1 MRNRDRLDENFYI
14 ILGVDYKKP
23 ETDINVIMAKIE
35 SQKAALSQK
44 LNNPAKSG
52 KAGAYLKL
60 IQSAEIKRVMMP
72 ADSDVEG
79 QKLRQ
84 EEAEAAANAVENKI
98 LEEINS
104 VASKARRNVKKSV
117 LKNIIEDVDGLKLY
131 QVTYSMV
138 EEVCSCNSITIVDDT
153 AKKSNSK
160 YLKIKRDLEGLKLVS
175 FYDYLASYI
184 VENKNSIYKQFSS
197 SEQLSKLSAKELQD
211 ITLEAYGYY
220 SKFQAGIKDN
230 QTQLSGYHKVLFED
244 ENSKQIYDISL
255 QSDKNSLPE
264 DVVYAIQD
272 YIDTQM
278 NHDKAKELIQL
289 CKNFNPLWE
298 RDEIIDMLKAEV
310 KKNCAELFC

>member
-1 MRNRDRLDENFYI
+1 MNNRKDL
-14 ILGVDYKKP
+14 L
-23 ETDINVIMAKIE
+23 
-35 SQKAALSQK
+35 
-44 LNNPAKSG
+44 
-52 KAGAYLKL
+52 
-60 IQSAEIKRVMMP
+60 IKR
-72 ADSDVEG
+72 
-79 QKLRQ
+79 
-84 EEAEAAANAVENKI
+84 N
-98 LEEINS
+98 
-104 VASKARRNVKKSV
+104 
-117 LKNIIEDVDGLKLY
+117 LKCLGF
-131 QVTYSMV
+131 T
-138 EEVCSCNSITIVDDT
+138 
-153 AKKSNSK
+153 
-160 YLKIKRDLEGLKLVS
+160 S

-197 SEQLSKLSAKELQD
+197 SEQLPTLSAKELQD

-220 SKFQAGIKDN
+220 SKFQAGTKDV

>member
-1 MRNRDRLDENFYI
+1 MNNR
-14 ILGVDYKKP
+14 K
-23 ETDINVIMAKIE
+23 
-35 SQKAALSQK
+35 
-44 LNNPAKSG
+44 
-52 KAGAYLKL
+52 YLL
-60 IQSAEIKRVMMP
+60 IKR
-72 ADSDVEG
+72 
-79 QKLRQ
+79 
-84 EEAEAAANAVENKI
+84 N
-98 LEEINS
+98 
-104 VASKARRNVKKSV
+104 
-117 LKNIIEDVDGLKLY
+117 LKCLGF
-131 QVTYSMV
+131 T
-138 EEVCSCNSITIVDDT
+138 
-153 AKKSNSK
+153 
-160 YLKIKRDLEGLKLVS
+160 S

-197 SEQLSKLSAKELQD
+197 SEQLPTLSAKELQD

-220 SKFQAGIKDN
+220 SKFQAGTKDV

-289 CKNFNPLWE
+289 CKNFNPFWE

>member
-1 MRNRDRLDENFYI
+1 MNNR
-14 ILGVDYKKP
+14 K
-23 ETDINVIMAKIE
+23 
-35 SQKAALSQK
+35 
-44 LNNPAKSG
+44 
-52 KAGAYLKL
+52 YLL
-60 IQSAEIKRVMMP
+60 IKR
-72 ADSDVEG
+72 
-79 QKLRQ
+79 
-84 EEAEAAANAVENKI
+84 N
-98 LEEINS
+98 
-104 VASKARRNVKKSV
+104 
-117 LKNIIEDVDGLKLY
+117 LKCLGF
-131 QVTYSMV
+131 T
-138 EEVCSCNSITIVDDT
+138 
-153 AKKSNSK
+153 
-160 YLKIKRDLEGLKLVS
+160 S

-184 VENKNSIYKQFSS
+184 VEKKNSIYKQFSS
-197 SEQLSKLSAKELQD
+197 SEQLPTLSAKELQD

-220 SKFQAGIKDN
+220 SKFQAGIKDI

-255 QSDKNSLPE
+255 QTDKNSLPE